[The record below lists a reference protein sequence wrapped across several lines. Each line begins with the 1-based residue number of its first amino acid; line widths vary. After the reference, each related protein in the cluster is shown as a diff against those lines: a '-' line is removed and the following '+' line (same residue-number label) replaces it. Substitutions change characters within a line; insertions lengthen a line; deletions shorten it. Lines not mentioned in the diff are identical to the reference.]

1 MANYPLPPTLQGNQV
16 QQLADVRRYLFRL
29 VEQLNTS
36 AEQLGSAQTGGN
48 GSAAMSAAGGTAGGK
63 TELNAAQEEL
73 KTLIIKTANT
83 VRHEMDALTA
93 RLESEYVA
101 QSEFGT
107 FRETVA
113 NDITASA
120 MGWNRASRRTARSW
134 TTISPPPTAI
144 SGRAWW
150 DMSGWPL

>member
-63 TELNAAQEEL
+63 TELNAAQ
-73 KTLIIKTANT
+73 
-83 VRHEMDALTA
+83 
-93 RLESEYVA
+93 
-101 QSEFGT
+101 
-107 FRETVA
+107 
-113 NDITASA
+113 
-120 MGWNRASRRTARSW
+120 
-134 TTISPPPTAI
+134 
-144 SGRAWW
+144 
-150 DMSGWPL
+150 